1 MNLTAT
7 LTVGEISTLDRPHE
21 RIRDASQRF
30 ESTIANSHYAE
41 EGAFEKSIRIKNTL
55 DMFEDRSRTEPDW
68 RVCATLINCE
78 YQLWRLHADIPPQH
92 NPFMSHWVEA
102 IERLDSHGTSAPAI
116 SHGRNDI
123 TTESIDMARTSWI
136 KTLLIGSDVD
146 RYLTAAPYDIV
157 RELLDRGRSVAFDL
171 QVYVRML
178 EDEGIYEKTPE
189 PEGASSSS
197 RHSAAGIRT
206 SADPKKARGLE
217 HSYEDEIQQ
226 QKDNILKH
234 IREQPEI
241 AIFELT
247 HLPINITYL
256 DFLTTLLADHVLEKH
271 SIDSAHIITQYI
283 QHALR
288 TVERMDKPPSP
299 HQVAADD
306 WSENQSEAREELEYG
321 KEAQSRHIL
330 LLLLFIKSLIRK
342 GLVELDVLY
351 FEIAEITV
359 RYVWI
364 KEVREFR
371 TWAEE
376 GIGNDGAGR

>member
-1 MNLTAT
+1 MNLSAALTAD
-7 LTVGEISTLDRPHE
+7 EISALNTPHNH
-21 RIRDASQRF
+21 IRAASHSF
-30 ESTIANSHYAE
+30 ENATRSSEHGKE
-41 EGAFEKSIRIKNTL
+41 SAFEKSIRIKNTL
-55 DMFEDRSRTEPDW
+55 DLHEERACTQPDW
-68 RVCATLINCE
+68 RICALLMNCE
-78 YQLWRLHADIPPQH
+78 YQLWRLNAGIPLKL
-92 NPFMSHWVEA
+92 NPFLSHWVET
-102 IERLDSHGTSAPAI
+102 IQRLDNPDASAPDLGDGGGA
-116 SHGRNDI
+116 
-123 TTESIDMARTSWI
+123 TTVGVINMTRTMWI
-136 KTLLIGSDVD
+136 KNLLDGADVG
-146 RYLTAAPYDIV
+146 RYLAATPHQV
-157 RELLDRGRSVAFDL
+157 ARELLKNGQPKDFDL

-189 PEGASSSS
+189 PEFNVSLPARKDIDARNAEGQKKGGA
-197 RHSAAGIRT
+197 
-206 SADPKKARGLE
+206 PE

-226 QKDNILKH
+226 HKDSILEH
-234 IREQPEI
+234 IQNQPDT

-256 DFLTTLLADHVLEKH
+256 DFLTTLLADHTLEKH
-271 SIDSAHIITQYI
+271 AVDPAQVITQYI

-299 HQVAADD
+299 PMGGTDDAA
-306 WSENQSEAREELEYG
+306 EGEQLEYG

-371 TWAEE
+371 SWAEE
-376 GIGNDGAGR
+376 GVENSAGG

>member
-1 MNLTAT
+1 MDLTAT
-7 LTVGEISTLDRPHE
+7 LTADEIAALNTPHNH
-21 RIRDASQRF
+21 IRAATHSF
-30 ESTIANSHYAE
+30 ENATRSSEYGKE
-41 EGAFEKSIRIKNTL
+41 SAFEKSIRIKNTL
-55 DMFEDRSRTEPDW
+55 DLHEERARTRPDW
-68 RVCATLINCE
+68 RICALLMNCE
-78 YQLWRLHADIPPQH
+78 YQLWRLNADIPLKL
-92 NPFMSHWVEA
+92 NPFLSHWVETLQ
-102 IERLDSHGTSAPAI
+102 RLDNPSVSAPDLSDGENA
-116 SHGRNDI
+116 
-123 TTESIDMARTSWI
+123 TTVEVINMARTLWI
-136 KTLLIGSDVD
+136 KTLLDGAELGH
-146 RYLTAAPYDIV
+146 YLAATPRQV
-157 RELLDRGRSVAFDL
+157 ARELLKNGQPKDFDL
-171 QVYVRML
+171 QAYVRML

-189 PEGASSSS
+189 PEFNASLPVHGDVDA
-197 RHSAAGIRT
+197 RNPEGQ
-206 SADPKKARGLE
+206 KKGEAPE

-226 QKDNILKH
+226 HKDSILKH
-234 IREQPEI
+234 VQSQPDT

-256 DFLTTLLADHVLEKH
+256 DFLTTLLADHTLEKH
-271 SIDSAHIITQYI
+271 SIDPAQVITQYI

-299 HQVAADD
+299 PVGGPDEAA
-306 WSENQSEAREELEYG
+306 EGEQLEYG

-371 TWAEE
+371 SWAEE
-376 GIGNDGAGR
+376 GVENSAGG